1 MVCICHLQGFLDL
14 DKLTL
19 TQKMLIGIYLIVFEY
34 WSGLSML
41 YKGWDKPE
49 LKIEADEKFNE
60 MDITV
65 RLGYPFKQNAHYTVG
80 ESGRIKK
87 AQKINHDLYIGQ
99 RDFKIEVKYLKNWVS
114 SANTRA
120 ASKSWSV
127 FQQDF
132 DWLMDEIDNGK
143 NGKVAF
149 VIGWFNCVDSFS
161 QLSQL
166 GTGNGAYPLADER
179 KLAYFPFLI
188 KKDENAPKQTKN
200 LAYDYENAYIES
212 PVRISS
218 KRKGKYR
225 CMFIGEKDDKPSGRK
240 EEKRHPAVV
249 RHDGAHASLHLP
261 T

>member
-1 MVCICHLQGFLDL
+1 MKCIIQEMERDDCLMGPTIDQ
-14 DKLTL
+14 
-19 TQKMLIGIYLIVFEY
+19 YLVANCLYMIDEFN
-34 WSGLSML
+34 ML
-41 YKGWDKPE
+41 YKGWDKPK

-65 RLGYPFKQNAHYTVG
+65 RLGYPFKQNAHYTAG

-99 RDFKIEVKYLKNWVS
+99 RDFRIEVKYLKNWIS

-143 NGKVAF
+143 AGKVAF
-149 VIGWFNCVDSFS
+149 VIAWFNCVESFS
-161 QLSQL
+161 QLIQL

-188 KKDENAPKQTKN
+188 KKDKNAPKQTKN
-200 LAYDYENAYIES
+200 LTYDYVNAYTES
-212 PVRISS
+212 TVRISS
-218 KRKGKYR
+218 ERKGKYR
-225 CMFIGEKDDKPSGRK
+225 CMFIGEKDDKFHFALYYG
-240 EEKRHPAVV
+240 E
-249 RHDGAHASLHLP
+249 
-261 T
+261 

>member
-1 MVCICHLQGFLDL
+1 MGPTIDQ
-14 DKLTL
+14 
-19 TQKMLIGIYLIVFEY
+19 YLVANCLYMIDEFN
-34 WSGLSML
+34 ML
-41 YKGWDKPE
+41 YKGWDRPE

-65 RLGYPFKQNAHYTVG
+65 RLGYPFKQNAHYTAG
-80 ESGRIKK
+80 GSGRLKK

-99 RDFKIEVKYLKNWVS
+99 RDFQIEVKYLKNWIS

-120 ASKSWSV
+120 ASKNWSV

-161 QLSQL
+161 QLIQL
-166 GTGNGAYPLADER
+166 GTGSGAYPLADER
-179 KLAYFPFLI
+179 KLSYFPFLI

-200 LAYDYENAYIES
+200 LTYDYVNAYTES
-212 PVRISS
+212 PVRTSF

-225 CMFIGEKDDKPSGRK
+225 CMFIGGEDDKFHVALYYGK
-240 EEKRHPAVV
+240 
-249 RHDGAHASLHLP
+249 
-261 T
+261 

>member
-1 MVCICHLQGFLDL
+1 MKCIIQEMERNDCLMGPTIDQ
-14 DKLTL
+14 
-19 TQKMLIGIYLIVFEY
+19 YLVANCLYMIDEFN
-34 WSGLSML
+34 ML

-65 RLGYPFKQNAHYTVG
+65 RLGYPFKQNAHYTAG

-99 RDFKIEVKYLKNWVS
+99 RDFKIEVKYLKNWIS

-132 DWLMDEIDNGK
+132 DWLMDEIDSGK
-143 NGKVAF
+143 TGKVAF

-161 QLSQL
+161 QLIQL
-166 GTGNGAYPLADER
+166 GKGNGAYPLADER
-179 KLAYFPFLI
+179 KLAYFP
-188 KKDENAPKQTKN
+188 
-200 LAYDYENAYIES
+200 
-212 PVRISS
+212 
-218 KRKGKYR
+218 
-225 CMFIGEKDDKPSGRK
+225 
-240 EEKRHPAVV
+240 
-249 RHDGAHASLHLP
+249 
-261 T
+261 